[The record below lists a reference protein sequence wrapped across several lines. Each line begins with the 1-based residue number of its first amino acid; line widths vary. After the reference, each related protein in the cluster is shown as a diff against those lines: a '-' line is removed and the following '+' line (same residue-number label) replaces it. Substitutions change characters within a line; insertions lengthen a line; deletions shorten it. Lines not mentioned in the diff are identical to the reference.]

1 MVVLSNSYCLNI
13 EGFELSQKIETEVN
27 TKIQETNEELEKAGK
42 SILQV
47 AKLLAQVKNLVKNKN
62 WVTLTDSGALV
73 LPGRVAR
80 DLASAYENWLV
91 NSSVPEVA
99 LTQVSARTL
108 ARIGKVEDSL
118 RLEIEKHLKEEKKY
132 TESELSSFL
141 RNSAKTIKP
150 IDELIKQ
157 AEFSIQKLT
166 DEEKLERFPNLYFK
180 NIQLK
185 KKIKEL
191 EAKVLNFRRKLNNA

>member
-1 MVVLSNSYCLNI
+1 
-13 EGFELSQKIETEVN
+13 
-27 TKIQETNEELEKAGK
+27 
-42 SILQV
+42 
-47 AKLLAQVKNLVKNKN
+47 
-62 WVTLTDSGALV
+62 
-73 LPGRVAR
+73 
-80 DLASAYENWLV
+80 
-91 NSSVPEVA
+91 VA